1 MQGASDPHGLNLADI
16 VETTRATTPQNPV
29 HVRLHDMLAEGVVP
43 PGAKLN
49 ERELCAR
56 LQTSRAALRGAIK
69 RLAESGLVEL
79 TPDRGAIVARLT
91 EREVADIFEVLA
103 ALEGLAGELAA
114 TSASEESRNSIG
126 FLHEGLLAAY
136 VRRDLAEYYRF
147 NSEIHAA
154 IIAAAGNPVLVQTYR
169 SVNARVRSL
178 RYRIVPGDAAWHSAM
193 DDHCR
198 MVAALTARDGAGLKS
213 IMTRH
218 LQARCDRILAILDEA
233 DGRREAS
240 V

>member
-1 MQGASDPHGLNLADI
+1 MQGASDPHGVNLADI
-16 VETTRATTPQNPV
+16 VETTRATTPQDQI
-29 HVRLHDMLAEGVVP
+29 HARLHDMLAGGVVP

-49 ERELCAR
+49 EPELCAR
-56 LQTSRAALRGAIK
+56 LQTSRTALREAIK
-69 RLAESGLVEL
+69 RLTVSGLVEL
-79 TPDRGAIVARLT
+79 TPDRGAIAARLT
-91 EREVADIFEVLA
+91 AREVADTFEVLA

-114 TSASEESRNSIG
+114 TGASEDSRNTIG
-126 FLHEGLLAAY
+126 RLHESLLAAY

-147 NSEIHAA
+147 NSEVHAA
-154 IIAAAGNPVLVQTYR
+154 IIAAAGNPVLTRTYR
-169 SVNARVRSL
+169 SVNARVRLL

-198 MVAALTARDGAGLKS
+198 MVVALGARDGAGLKS

-233 DGRREAS
+233 DGRREAG

>member
-1 MQGASDPHGLNLADI
+1 MQGASHLHGLNVADI
-16 VETTRATTPQNPV
+16 VEITRAAAPEDQI
-29 HVRLHDMLAEGVVP
+29 HARLHAMLAEGIIP

-49 ERELCAR
+49 ERELCAG
-56 LQTSRAALRGAIK
+56 LETSRTALREAIQ
-69 RLAESGLVEL
+69 RLAVSGLVEL
-79 TPDRGAIVARLT
+79 LPNRGAIAARLT
-91 EREVADIFEVLA
+91 EREVSDTFEVLA

-126 FLHEGLLAAY
+126 LLHEGLLAAY
-136 VRRDLAEYYRF
+136 VRRDLAEYYRL
-147 NSEIHAA
+147 NAEIHAA

-198 MVAALTARDGAGLKS
+198 MVTALAARDRAGLRN

-233 DGRREAS
+233 GGRREAN